1 MGKQVKDM
9 GEVTKTCQITSEAQY
24 KNTSYAQL
32 KKNKKNKKIKI
43 ADKVLVLN
51 QSILCK
57 AKFTLNVGL
66 DGLVLDPPS
75 SVLTPSWIT
84 A

>member
-1 MGKQVKDM
+1 MK
-9 GEVTKTCQITSEAQY
+9 
-24 KNTSYAQL
+24 
-32 KKNKKNKKIKI
+32 KI

>member
-32 KKNKKNKKIKI
+32 KKNKIKKWKKLLIKFW
-43 ADKVLVLN
+43 
-51 QSILCK
+51 S
-57 AKFTLNVGL
+57 
-66 DGLVLDPPS
+66 
-75 SVLTPSWIT
+75 
-84 A
+84 